1 MNMKQ
6 NSMLQSIFSKRVLV
20 YCIGILILAC
30 GITLNTKTKLGV
42 SPVISVA
49 YNIAQILHTPLGVT
63 TFVYYAFLIFLQFL
77 LLPKEFSLFQCGQII
92 CAFLTSA
99 FIQLFDLALPS
110 PDGMLPRL
118 ILLVIAIFLT
128 GLGASITVGMR
139 LVPNPADA
147 LANII
152 GKKVGR
158 DLGLG
163 KNILD
168 ASCIILAVIL
178 GLVFSGS
185 LLGIG
190 IGTAVSVVFT
200 GRVMALV
207 QGFTNRLYEKVQ

>member
-1 MNMKQ
+1 MNQK
-6 NSMLQSIFSKRVLV
+6 SLTKTVFSKRVLT

-30 GITLNTKTKLGV
+30 GITLNTKTRLGV

-49 YNIAQILHTPLGVT
+49 YNIAQILHTPLGPT

-77 LLPKEFSLFQCGQII
+77 LLPKDFSLVQCGQII

-99 FIQLFDLALPS
+99 FIQLFDLILPS
-110 PDGMLPRL
+110 PDGMPFRL
-118 ILLVIAIFLT
+118 LLLFVAIFLT
-128 GLGASITVGMR
+128 GLGASITVGMK

-152 GKKVGR
+152 GKKIGR

-168 ASCIILAVIL
+168 AVCILLAVIL

-190 IGTAVSVVFT
+190 IGTAVSVLFT

>member
-1 MNMKQ
+1 MNQK
-6 NSMLQSIFSKRVLV
+6 SLTKTIFSKRVLT

-30 GITLNTKTKLGV
+30 GITLNTKTRLGV

-49 YNIAQILHTPLGVT
+49 YNIAQILHTPLGPT

-77 LLPKEFSLFQCGQII
+77 LLPKDFSIVQCGQII

-99 FIQLFDLALPS
+99 FIQLFDLILPS
-110 PDGMLPRL
+110 PDGMPFRL
-118 ILLVIAIFLT
+118 LLLFIAIFLT
-128 GLGASITVGMR
+128 GLGASITVGMK

-152 GKKVGR
+152 GKKIGR

-168 ASCIILAVIL
+168 AVCIILAVIL

-190 IGTAVSVVFT
+190 IGTAVSVLFT

>member
-1 MNMKQ
+1 MNQK
-6 NSMLQSIFSKRVLV
+6 SLTKTIFSKRVLT

-30 GITLNTKTKLGV
+30 GITLNTKTRLGV

-49 YNIAQILHTPLGVT
+49 YNIAQILHTPLGPT

-77 LLPKEFSLFQCGQII
+77 LLPKDFSIVQCGQII

-99 FIQLFDLALPS
+99 FIQLFDLILPS
-110 PDGMLPRL
+110 PDGMPFRL
-118 ILLVIAIFLT
+118 LLLFVAIFLT
-128 GLGASITVGMR
+128 GLGASITVGMK

-152 GKKVGR
+152 GKKIGR

-168 ASCIILAVIL
+168 AVCIILAVIL
-178 GLVFSGS
+178 GLAFSGS

-190 IGTAVSVVFT
+190 IGTAVSVLFT

>member
-1 MNMKQ
+1 MNQK
-6 NSMLQSIFSKRVLV
+6 SLTKTIFSKRVLT

-30 GITLNTKTKLGV
+30 GITLNTKTRLGV

-49 YNIAQILHTPLGVT
+49 YNIAQILHTPLGPT

-77 LLPKEFSLFQCGQII
+77 LLPKDFSIVQCGQII

-99 FIQLFDLALPS
+99 FIQLFDLILPS
-110 PDGMLPRL
+110 PDGMPFRL
-118 ILLVIAIFLT
+118 LLLFIAIFLT
-128 GLGASITVGMR
+128 GLGASITVGMK

-152 GKKVGR
+152 GKKIGR

-168 ASCIILAVIL
+168 AVCIILAVVL

-190 IGTAVSVVFT
+190 IGTAVSVLFT

>member
-1 MNMKQ
+1 MNQK
-6 NSMLQSIFSKRVLV
+6 SLTKTIFSKRVLT

-30 GITLNTKTKLGV
+30 GITLNTKTRLGV

-49 YNIAQILHTPLGVT
+49 YNIAQILHTPLGPT
-63 TFVYYAFLIFLQFL
+63 TFIYYAFLIFLQFL
-77 LLPKEFSLFQCGQII
+77 LLPKDFSIVQCGQII

-99 FIQLFDLALPS
+99 FIQLFDLILPS
-110 PDGMLPRL
+110 PDGMPFRL
-118 ILLVIAIFLT
+118 LLLFVAIFLT
-128 GLGASITVGMR
+128 GLGASITVGMK

-152 GKKVGR
+152 GKKIGR

-168 ASCIILAVIL
+168 AVCIILAVIL

-190 IGTAVSVVFT
+190 IGTAVSVLFT

>member
-1 MNMKQ
+1 MNQK
-6 NSMLQSIFSKRVLV
+6 SLTKTIFSKRVLT

-30 GITLNTKTKLGV
+30 GITLNTKTRLGV

-49 YNIAQILHTPLGVT
+49 YNIAQILHTPLGPT

-77 LLPKEFSLFQCGQII
+77 LLPKDFSIVQCGQII

-99 FIQLFDLALPS
+99 FIQLFDLILPS
-110 PDGMLPRL
+110 PDGMPFRL
-118 ILLVIAIFLT
+118 LLLFVAIFLT
-128 GLGASITVGMR
+128 GLGASITVGMK

-152 GKKVGR
+152 GKKIGR

-168 ASCIILAVIL
+168 AVCIILAVIL

-190 IGTAVSVVFT
+190 IGTAVSVLFT

>member
-1 MNMKQ
+1 MSHEPSIKQ
-6 NSMLQSIFSKRVLV
+6 SSIKFSRIAL

-49 YNIAQILHTPLGVT
+49 YNVAQILHTPLGVT
-63 TFVYYAFLIFLQFL
+63 TFVYYAFLILLQFL
-77 LLPKEFSLFQCGQII
+77 LIPKEFSITQFAQII

-99 FIQLFDLALPS
+99 CIQVFDIILPS
-110 PDGMLPRL
+110 SNHMITRL
-118 ILLVIAIFLT
+118 VLLFVAIFLT
-128 GLGASITVGMR
+128 GIGASITVSMK
-139 LVPNPADA
+139 LVPNPADG
-147 LANII
+147 LANTI

-168 ASCIILAVIL
+168 AICIILAILL

-190 IGTAVSVVFT
+190 IGTAVSVIFT

-207 QGFTNRLYEKVQ
+207 QGFSSKLYEKIS

>member
-1 MNMKQ
+1 MKQ
-6 NSMLQSIFSKRVLV
+6 NSLLRSISTKRLLV

-49 YNIAQILHTPLGVT
+49 YNISQILHSPLGLT
-63 TFVYYAFLIFLQFL
+63 TFVYYAFLILLQFL
-77 LLPKEFSLFQCGQII
+77 LLPKEFSIFQCGQII

-99 FIQLFDLALPS
+99 FIQLFDLILPS
-110 PDGMLPRL
+110 PEGMLPRL

-128 GLGASITVGMR
+128 GLGASITVGMK

-152 GKKVGR
+152 GKKAGR

-168 ASCIILAVIL
+168 ASCIVIAIIL
-178 GLVFSGS
+178 GLLFSGS

-190 IGTAVSVVFT
+190 IGTAVSVIFT

-207 QGFTNRLYEKVQ
+207 QGFTNHLYEKVE

>member
-1 MNMKQ
+1 MNLK
-6 NSMLQSIFSKRVLV
+6 NIFSKRVLT

-30 GITLNTKTKLGV
+30 GITLNTKTRLGV

-49 YNIAQILHTPLGVT
+49 YNIAQILHTPLGAT

-77 LLPKEFSLFQCGQII
+77 LLPKDFSILQCGQII

-99 FIQLFDLALPS
+99 FIQLFDLILPS
-110 PDGMLPRL
+110 PDGMPFRL
-118 ILLVIAIFLT
+118 LLLFVAIFLT
-128 GLGASITVGMR
+128 GLGASITVGMK

-152 GKKVGR
+152 GKKIGR

-168 ASCIILAVIL
+168 AVCILLAVIL

-190 IGTAVSVVFT
+190 IGTAVSVLFT

-207 QGFTNRLYEKVQ
+207 QGFTNRLYEKVH

>member
-1 MNMKQ
+1 MNQK
-6 NSMLQSIFSKRVLV
+6 SLTKTIFSKRVLT

-30 GITLNTKTKLGV
+30 GITLNTKTRLGV

-49 YNIAQILHTPLGVT
+49 YNIAQILHTPLGPT

-77 LLPKEFSLFQCGQII
+77 LLPKDFSIVQCGQII

-99 FIQLFDLALPS
+99 FIQLFDLILPS
-110 PDGMLPRL
+110 PDGMPFRL
-118 ILLVIAIFLT
+118 LLLFVAIFLT
-128 GLGASITVGMR
+128 GLGASITVGMK

-152 GKKVGR
+152 GKKIGR

-168 ASCIILAVIL
+168 AVCIILAMIL
-178 GLVFSGS
+178 GLAFSGS

-190 IGTAVSVVFT
+190 IGTAVSVLFT